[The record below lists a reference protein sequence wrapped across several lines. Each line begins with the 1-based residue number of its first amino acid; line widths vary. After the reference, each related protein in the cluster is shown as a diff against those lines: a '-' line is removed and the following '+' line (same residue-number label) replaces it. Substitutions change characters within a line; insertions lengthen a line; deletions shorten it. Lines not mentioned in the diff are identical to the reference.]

1 MEGMEGGGGARCNM
15 NGFKFNLSTYLI
27 YQTAL
32 VGIHQYIVY
41 TQKYCIALNL
51 RYASVLINPTT
62 DYFDFF
68 LLFFFLFLRTFL
80 LLNNAYYINAMQ

>member
-1 MEGMEGGGGARCNM
+1 M
-15 NGFKFNLSTYLI
+15 
-27 YQTAL
+27 
-32 VGIHQYIVY
+32 YIFY

-68 LLFFFLFLRTFL
+68 FTFFFWFLRTFL
-80 LLNNAYYINAMQ
+80 LLNNAYYIYAMQ